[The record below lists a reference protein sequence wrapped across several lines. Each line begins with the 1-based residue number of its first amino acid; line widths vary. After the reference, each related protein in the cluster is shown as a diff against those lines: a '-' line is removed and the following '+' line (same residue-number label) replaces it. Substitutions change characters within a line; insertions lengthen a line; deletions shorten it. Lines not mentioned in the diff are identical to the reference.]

1 MTIKVP
7 DSWNEITIW
16 QFMELSK
23 LDKESK
29 SYSIN
34 VASIILE
41 KDPEEIKRYDAGS
54 IAKIIRHLEW
64 VMKYPDEK
72 VYNSVIDV
80 DGKAYSL
87 IENLNHFTCGQWWDM
102 EEYLLDYNKNIHNIF
117 AMLYTDDPEYDALKC
132 KQRGDLFLD
141 KATIGQVYGALVFF
155 SIVEKESMIHIPG
168 YLTSQTQKKPL
179 KKRNKDLRKVKS

>member
-7 DSWNEITIW
+7 DSWNEITIR
-16 QFMELSK
+16 QFMDITQ
-23 LDKESK
+23 LDKDSK

-41 KDPEEIKRYDAGS
+41 KDPEEIKKYDAGS

-64 VMKYPDEK
+64 AMKYPDEK
-72 VYNSVIDV
+72 EYNSVIEV
-80 DGKAYSL
+80 NGKVYSL
-87 IENLNHFTCGQWWDM
+87 IENLNLFTCGQWWDM

-117 AMLYTDDPEYDALKC
+117 AMLYTDDPEYDAMNC

-141 KATIGQVYGALVFF
+141 SVTIGQVYGALVFF

-168 YLTSQTQKKPL
+168 YLTHQTQKKQM
-179 KKRNKDLRKVKS
+179 KKKSKGSRKVKN